1 MEFDLHISCFIFKGK
16 NSPIDLREFK
26 DIMHSTPE
34 GYIIFP
40 FHQLNNYLVAL
51 LSVII
56 NFLSGSALRISIST
70 KTS

>member
-26 DIMHSTPE
+26 DFMHL
-34 GYIIFP
+34 IFP
-40 FHQLNNYLVAL
+40 FHQLKNYLVAL